1 MGEMPPKPP
10 PDLTR
15 DAFAE
20 LYDTAAP
27 ELLAWLRRQVEPEI
41 ARELLAETFS
51 RAWAGRAAFDGARGV
66 PEAWLFGIARHL
78 LLSYWRR
85 HTVEDRGRR
94 RLGVHL
100 PERHGHDDDV
110 EDRLDAQALTALL
123 RGALAG
129 LSEPVRDAVL
139 LRVVGHHSYGEIAR
153 LRGCSSATAR
163 MRVSRGLRAL
173 REDPRLAPAAI
184 VHHPSRS
191 LT

>member
-1 MGEMPPKPP
+1 MLHPAHRSPA
-10 PDLTR
+10 LTR

-20 LYDTAAP
+20 LYDRAAP
-27 ELLAWLRRQVEPEI
+27 ELLGWLRRQVEPDV

-51 RAWAGRAAFDGARGV
+51 RAWAGRAAFDSARGA

-85 HTVEDRGRR
+85 HVVEDRGRR

-100 PERHGHDDDV
+100 PARDHHDDDV
-110 EDRLDAQALTALL
+110 EERLDAEALGVLL
-123 RGALAG
+123 RGALAD
-129 LSEPVRDAVL
+129 LSELVRDAVL
-139 LRVVGHHSYGEIAR
+139 LRVVHHRTYGEIAQ
-153 LRGCSSATAR
+153 LRGCSPATAR

-173 REDPRLAPAAI
+173 RDDPQLSPAAA
-184 VHHPSRS
+184 VHFAPGS